1 MWVAIDQPISPGAA
15 PDQDHQLCAGRDN
28 MWDEPEHVAVRIT
41 QVADAADAVHVFER
55 QRRGTAQL
63 QTFWYT
69 SSMSPSTP
77 TTTLHPFTGAP
88 RSGAGPCRWSK
99 SRSVCSAHP
108 EDRTEQQVLEA
119 NKDAVRRYFDE
130 RWNKRNYSI
139 VDELDATGGDPEE
152 IT

>member
-1 MWVAIDQPISPGAA
+1 MTGLADVEAAAPLLAGAFTLVRGAA
-15 PDQDHQLCAGRDN
+15 SLVLDLRDN

-77 TTTLHPFTGAP
+77 TTTFASVHGGTALG
-88 RSGAGPCRWSK
+88 CRPLPLVKVSL
-99 SRSVCSAHP
+99 SMLSPS
-108 EDRTEQQVLEA
+108 
-119 NKDAVRRYFDE
+119 
-130 RWNKRNYSI
+130 
-139 VDELDATGGDPEE
+139 
-152 IT
+152 